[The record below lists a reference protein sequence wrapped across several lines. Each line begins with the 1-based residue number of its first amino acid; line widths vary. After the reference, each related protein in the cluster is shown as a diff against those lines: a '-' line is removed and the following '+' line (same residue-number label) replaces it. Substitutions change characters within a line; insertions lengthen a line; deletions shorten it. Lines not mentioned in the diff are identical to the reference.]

1 MNKLKITTGEWWPC
15 CADTTPYFV
24 FAGEDSTVCAMYSN
38 EGEDARYEPLE
49 GIVTMEERRGHAKLI
64 TDAGNTY
71 QKCGLLPSE
80 LLEQR
85 DELLQTLKQI
95 ERGVTGLSLQA
106 LQTIA
111 SIEKQEN
118 ETK

>member
-15 CADTTPYFV
+15 CADTFPHFV

-38 EGEDARYEPLE
+38 EEEDARYEPIE
-49 GIVTMEERRGHAKLI
+49 GIVTREERRNHAKLI
-64 TDAGNTY
+64 ADAGNTY
-71 QKCGLLPSE
+71 QQCGLLPSK

-85 DELLQTLKQI
+85 DELLKVLKQI
-95 ERGVTGLSLQA
+95 ERGVTGLPLQA
-106 LQTIA
+106 LQTID